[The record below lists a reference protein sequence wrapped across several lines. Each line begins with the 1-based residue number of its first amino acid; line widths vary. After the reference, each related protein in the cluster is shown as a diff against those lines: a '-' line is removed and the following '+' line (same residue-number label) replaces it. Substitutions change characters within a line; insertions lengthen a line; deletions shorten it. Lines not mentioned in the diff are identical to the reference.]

1 MATNNQ
7 EKNKVETM
15 CMFIVNALTGATGS
29 RRINKSFGNK
39 KGVKFISST

>member
-7 EKNKVETM
+7 EKYKVETTM
-15 CMFIVNALTGATGS
+15 CMFIVNAQTGATGL

-39 KGVKFISST
+39 RR